1 MRRKRRTPQL
11 KSPLWLQKTK
21 EMVLDIVYP
30 EGAICLGCGKI
41 SDGRCLCAACREE
54 LLHSGMLYAWER
66 RDVDGVDV
74 WSARL
79 YSGLARRLVWRLKY
93 EANACVAKELAEV
106 VVSLPKELVLSPG
119 TIVTWVPM
127 PAGRRRERC
136 VDHGRML
143 AEETAKKLRLL
154 CRQLLIRQDER
165 AHTQEGLNRE
175 KRIMNLANAFVPRQ
189 RVTFPVLLI
198 DDVLTTGTTAGRCIR
213 ALRDAG
219 ARDITVL
226 TFTHTR

>member
-1 MRRKRRTPQL
+1 MLEAASLFTDGA
-11 KSPLWLQKTK
+11 
-21 EMVLDIVYP
+21 VLCRDREIRIFGRADN
-30 EGAICLGCGKI
+30 GAEIT
-41 SDGRCLCAACREE
+41 
-54 LLHSGMLYAWER
+54 
-66 RDVDGVDV
+66 
-74 WSARL
+74 ARL
-79 YSGLARRLVWRLKY
+79 EDSNGRL
-93 EANACVAKELAEV
+93 
-106 VVSLPKELVLSPG
+106 
-119 TIVTWVPM
+119 
-127 PAGRRRERC
+127 
-136 VDHGRML
+136 L
-143 AEETAKKLRLL
+143 AEETAKKLRFL